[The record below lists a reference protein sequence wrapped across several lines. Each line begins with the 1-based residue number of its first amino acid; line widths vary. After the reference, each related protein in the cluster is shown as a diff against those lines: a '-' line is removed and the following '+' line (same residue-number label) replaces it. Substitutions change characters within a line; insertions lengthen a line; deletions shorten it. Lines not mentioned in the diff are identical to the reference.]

1 MFCQPSNPREL
12 FDLFWHTWTDDF
24 EQRGK
29 HSLNDNQL
37 KTILL
42 LDIETRLQSFE
53 KELVDFGLP
62 QPTPK
67 DLSEVETITNID
79 PVVIREEKDYDV
91 SQLLTVV
98 QDIVPKFTHEQSSFF
113 VRVLEAVKQH
123 QPLLAFL
130 DARGGCGKTF
140 LLNAILAAVRSMEP
154 GGCVALAMGT
164 TGIAAN
170 LLQLGRTFHS
180 RLKAPLNPTEESTLQ
195 ISAQSSLAKLLR
207 LAKIILIDESTMLD
221 RFQLE
226 ALDRTLQDLI
236 GKKKLFGGKI
246 VLLAGDFRQC
256 LPVVPGASRAG
267 TVSKCINQSSLWQHF
282 EVFSLTENMRVRASG
297 DPILENFDRWT
308 LSIGN
313 GTIKNGAVDIPLEM
327 LTEIK
332 PNTKTESKNEE
343 KSMKSFCKEVF
354 PDLNK
359 NIKTQGWLEGRTI
372 LAPTN
377 KEVDAINQ
385 VIEDWMPQEGTKLS
399 SADSLEN
406 PSDAFRFNIEYLNTL
421 RPNGFPQHI
430 LNLKPGM
437 PLMLLR
443 NINPR
448 QGLCNGTA

>member
-1 MFCQPSNPREL
+1 MEESANTKLCPQLRELFIIILMFCQPSNPREL

-29 HSLNDNQL
+29 HSLDDNQL

-236 GKKKLFGGKI
+236 GKK
-246 VLLAGDFRQC
+246 
-256 LPVVPGASRAG
+256 SY
-267 TVSKCINQSSLWQHF
+267 
-282 EVFSLTENMRVRASG
+282 
-297 DPILENFDRWT
+297 
-308 LSIGN
+308 
-313 GTIKNGAVDIPLEM
+313 
-327 LTEIK
+327 
-332 PNTKTESKNEE
+332 
-343 KSMKSFCKEVF
+343 
-354 PDLNK
+354 
-359 NIKTQGWLEGRTI
+359 LEGR
-372 LAPTN
+372 
-377 KEVDAINQ
+377 
-385 VIEDWMPQEGTKLS
+385 S
-399 SADSLEN
+399 SCLLETFG
-406 PSDAFRFNIEYLNTL
+406 SASR
-421 RPNGFPQHI
+421 
-430 LNLKPGM
+430 
-437 PLMLLR
+437 
-443 NINPR
+443 
-448 QGLCNGTA
+448 